1 MKFNIGLAEFI
12 LEKMQLGLFQLKSI
26 CSQNQQ
32 PPWQK
37 SFWAPHLREVRRQIP
52 NGIRSYDT
60 HTLLSYLALLS

>member
-37 SFWAPHLREVRRQIP
+37 SFWAPQTRFAKPHLVKR
-52 NGIRSYDT
+52 
-60 HTLLSYLALLS
+60 LLGLSDIL